1 MRGLLERLRTR
12 GAIRHAWLDGWLD
25 EAGVRR
31 WLVWGGRRTGMP
43 AFPPG
48 VSAPAFLLGSPKQG
62 SDDFDV
68 VTGRLGWY
76 QDWTR
81 RSLGLRPDAAN
92 AFLVRLLP
100 ALVDAGV
107 LSARTAKDGVT
118 RVYGLQPGH
127 VHVRKLADDQ
137 VADASAHCPVCSWE
151 QTVHPA
157 LADQWHGQPCPRYR
171 CGGLLRT
178 GQDLESGVR
187 RRDFTQD
194 FYRRMYR
201 DAGVFTINTAE
212 HTGTLTR
219 PKREAV
225 EKAFREGIRV
235 HYANPQVLSCTPTL
249 ELGIDIGDLSAV
261 VLASLPKGP
270 ANYVQRVGRAA
281 VPPATP
287 TC

>member
-1 MRGLLERLRTR
+1 MRGILERLRTR
-12 GAIRHAWLDGWLD
+12 GAIRHAWLDGWLN

-31 WLVWGGRRTGMP
+31 WLVWGGRKTGMP

-127 VHVRKLADDQ
+127 VTVRKLADDQ

-151 QTVHPA
+151 QTVHPD
-157 LADQWHGQPCPRYR
+157 LADQWHGQPCPATAAAD
-171 CGGLLRT
+171 CCAPART
-178 GQDLESGVR
+178 CRAGYDAGTSPRTSTAGCTARRVSSRSTRRSTPAPSPGPSAKRSR
-187 RRDFTQD
+187 RRSE
-194 FYRRMYR
+194 R
-201 DAGVFTINTAE
+201 AS
-212 HTGTLTR
+212 R
-219 PKREAV
+219 PT
-225 EKAFREGIRV
+225 
-235 HYANPQVLSCTPTL
+235 TPTRRSCPAPL
-249 ELGIDIGDLSAV
+249 RSNSASTS
-261 VLASLPKGP
+261 ATCRPWSSPRCPRGP
-270 ANYVQRVGRAA
+270 PTTYSGWAGPA
-281 VPPATP
+281 VPPETP
-287 TC
+287 IF

>member
-1 MRGLLERLRTR
+1 MK
-12 GAIRHAWLDGWLD
+12 
-25 EAGVRR
+25 R
-31 WLVWGGRRTGMP
+31 WLIWGGRRTGMP

-100 ALVDAGV
+100 ALADAGV

-127 VHVRKLADDQ
+127 VQVRKLADEE
-137 VADASAHCPVCSWE
+137 VADASAHCPVCSWT
-151 QTVHPA
+151 QTVHPD
-157 LADQWHGQPCPRYR
+157 LAGQWHGQPCPRYR

-178 GQDLESGVR
+178 GQDLASGVR
-187 RRDFTQD
+187 RRDYTQD

-201 DAGVFTINTAE
+201 EAGVFTINTAE
-212 HTGTLTR
+212 HTGTLSR

-225 EKAFREGIRV
+225 EKAFRGGVQE
-235 HYANPQVLSCTPTL
+235 HYANPQVLSCPVRRRSN
-249 ELGIDIGDLSAV
+249 SA
-261 VLASLPKGP
+261 STS
-270 ANYVQRVGRAA
+270 
-281 VPPATP
+281 ATSRR
-287 TC
+287 